1 MQLLVQAEKEASLI
15 PEGMRVLPEEERLEM
30 LGLLEASKADT
41 EARIRV
47 NSKCV
52 SFVPTERMQ
61 YILIVLHHLIL
72 SNFGRMHVMAF
83 CTAGFP
89 LILFGVEE

>member
-30 LGLLEASKADT
+30 LSLLEASKADT

-47 NSKCV
+47 YQKPIFV
-52 SFVPTERMQ
+52 SFVPTCLLAVRLLLGPHACTS
-61 YILIVLHHLIL
+61 ILYSRIAVDIY
-72 SNFGRMHVMAF
+72 FGRKV
-83 CTAGFP
+83 TACM
-89 LILFGVEE
+89 

>member
-1 MQLLVQAEKEASLI
+1 M
-15 PEGMRVLPEEERLEM
+15 LPEEERLEM
-30 LGLLEASKADT
+30 LSFLEASKADT

-61 YILIVLHHLIL
+61 YILIVLHHLDL
-72 SNFGRMHVMAF
+72 SKLGRLHVMAF
-83 CTAGFP
+83 CIAGFP
-89 LILFGVEE
+89 LIFFWVEE